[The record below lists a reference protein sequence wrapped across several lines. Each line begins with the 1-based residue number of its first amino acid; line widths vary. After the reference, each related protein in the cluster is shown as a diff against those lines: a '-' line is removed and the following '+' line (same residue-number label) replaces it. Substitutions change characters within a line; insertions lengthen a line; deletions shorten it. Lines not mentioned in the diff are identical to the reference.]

1 MMSRG
6 TDPIKLKEWTDRLA
20 RYERSNQTVAE
31 FCVDEQVSEGTF
43 YVWKRRLASGD
54 RSTTARHLQRIGAN
68 NSTHETSGFQQVVVA
83 PPENTGNVRI
93 TLPGG
98 AVIELSHDL
107 PTIEHVVQQLLHH
120 QAGSEVQG
128 C

>member
-1 MMSRG
+1 MSRG

-20 RYERSNQTVAE
+20 RFERSNQTVAE

-43 YVWKRRLASGD
+43 YVWKRRLSSGD
-54 RSTTARHLQRIGAN
+54 RSTTAQHRQRTGAN
-68 NSTHETSGFQQVVVA
+68 NSANEVSNFQPVVVT
-83 PPENTGNVRI
+83 PPENATSVRI

-107 PTIEHVVQQLLHH
+107 ATIEHVVRQLLQHP
-120 QAGSEVQG
+120 ACGEVHG

>member
-1 MMSRG
+1 MSRG

-20 RYERSNQTVAE
+20 RFERSSQTVAE
-31 FCVDEQVSEGTF
+31 FCVDEHVSEGTF
-43 YVWKRRLASGD
+43 YLWKRRLASGD
-54 RSTTARHLQRIGAN
+54 RTTTPQHRQRNGAN
-68 NSTHETSGFQQVVVA
+68 NSAHEISAFQPVVVT
-83 PPENTGNVRI
+83 PPENAASVRI

-107 PTIEHVVQQLLHH
+107 ATIEHVVRQLLQHP
-120 QAGSEVQG
+120 ACGEVHG

>member
-1 MMSRG
+1 MSRG

-20 RYERSNQTVAE
+20 RFERSNQTVAE

-43 YVWKRRLASGD
+43 YVWKRRLARGD
-54 RSTTARHLQRIGAN
+54 RGTTDQHLQRIGAN
-68 NSTHETSGFQQVVVA
+68 NSTNETSGFQPVVVA
-83 PPENTGNVRI
+83 PSEKTANVRI

-107 PTIEHVVQQLLHH
+107 PTIENVVRQLLQHRGRGQVH
-120 QAGSEVQG
+120 G

>member
-6 TDPIKLKEWTDRLA
+6 TDAIKLKEWTDRLA
-20 RYERSNQTVAE
+20 RFERSNQTVAE

-54 RSTTARHLQRIGAN
+54 RSTTRQHRQRTGAN
-68 NSTHETSGFQQVVVA
+68 NSANEVSNFQPVVVT
-83 PPENTGNVRI
+83 PPENATSVRI

-107 PTIEHVVQQLLHH
+107 ATIEH
-120 QAGSEVQG
+120 
-128 C
+128 

>member
-1 MMSRG
+1 MSRG

-20 RYERSNQTVAE
+20 RFERSNQTVAE

-54 RSTTARHLQRIGAN
+54 RSTTAQHRQRTGAN
-68 NSTHETSGFQQVVVA
+68 NSAKEVSNFQPVVVT
-83 PPENTGNVRI
+83 PPRDTSKVRI
-93 TLPGG
+93 TFPSG
-98 AVIELSHDL
+98 AVIELRHDL
-107 PTIEHVVQQLLHH
+107 PTIEHVVRQLLQHS
-120 QAGSEVQG
+120 ACDEVPG

>member
-1 MMSRG
+1 MSRG
-6 TDPIKLKEWTDRLA
+6 TDPIKLKEWMHRLA
-20 RYERSNQTVAE
+20 RFERSNQTVAE

-43 YVWKRRLASGD
+43 YAWKRRLASGD
-54 RSTTARHLQRIGAN
+54 RSTTAQHCQRTGAN
-68 NSTHETSGFQQVVVA
+68 NSANDASNFQPVVVT
-83 PPENTGNVRI
+83 PPENATSVRI

-107 PTIEHVVQQLLHH
+107 ATIEHVVQQLLHH
-120 QAGSEVQG
+120 PACGEVHG